1 MHSVL
6 TLSDEKNGKFACY
19 QADFYAIF
27 TNCDFG
33 YFCYNFVQRFK
44 KVGVIEPC
52 RCGIN
57 NLSVISPTSSSVSQ
71 PLSINPYVND
81 WSRARYPE
89 YQAFLRNT

>member
-1 MHSVL
+1 MENL
-6 TLSDEKNGKFACY
+6 PATKR
-19 QADFYAIF
+19 IF
-27 TNCDFG
+27 MPSLRIVTWDISA
-33 YFCYNFVQRFK
+33 YNFVQRFK
-44 KVGVIEPC
+44 KVGVIEPY

-57 NLSVISPTSSSVSQ
+57 NLSVILPASSSVSQ